1 MPFSTTNVPLIYIAT
16 MKEIKVKQYNL
27 FIMKV
32 EKLENTGNDPVE
44 VTNSK
49 DILVGKKKTISVSH
63 TIINDII
70 LWYSTNKLYVFI
82 WYVSARP

>member
-32 EKLENTGNDPVE
+32 EKLENTSNDPVE
-44 VTNSK
+44 VTNPK
-49 DILVGKKKTISVSH
+49 DILVGKKKAISFSH
-63 TIINDII
+63 TIINYII
-70 LWYSTNKLYVFI
+70 LWYSNK
-82 WYVSARP
+82 